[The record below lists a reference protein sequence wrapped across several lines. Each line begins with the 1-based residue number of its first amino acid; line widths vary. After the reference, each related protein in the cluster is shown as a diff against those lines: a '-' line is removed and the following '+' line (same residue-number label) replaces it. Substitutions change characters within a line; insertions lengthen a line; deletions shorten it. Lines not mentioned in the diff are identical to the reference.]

1 MTDFGHPFIGSIKRV
16 EDQWIDYNGHFNM
29 AYYGVL
35 FDRTGDEAFELV
47 GLGPDYVKRHN
58 ASFFTLEAHFT
69 YLRELA
75 AGDSVKVTVQLLDYD
90 AKRFHYVQEMY
101 HASRRLARL
110 RHGGDLHACRLRLE
124 EVDAA
129 SGRSAG
135 QARGHVRG
143 PQGRPRPARGRPPHR
158 HHPQD
163 GLTALPDLFRQSI
176 AHHRCLFCEGRWIWH
191 ARDKRA

>member
-90 AKRFHYVQEMY
+90 TKRFHYVQEMY
-101 HASRRLARL
+101 HATDGWRACVMEAICMHVDFASKKSTPFPDEVRHKLAAMYEA
-110 RHGGDLHACRLRLE
+110 HKTVPAPA
-124 EVDAA
+124 EV
-129 SGRSAG
+129 
-135 QARGHVRG
+135 GHRIG
-143 PQGRPRPARGRPPHR
+143 ITRKMA
-158 HHPQD
+158 
-163 GLTALPDLFRQSI
+163 
-176 AHHRCLFCEGRWIWH
+176 
-191 ARDKRA
+191 